1 MNVVLT
7 GGSGFLGKHVQKACV
22 ASGVIPRALGRKD
35 GDMRDPLVVRRV
47 LADAEVIV
55 HLAADVG
62 GVAYLAGRQAEAF
75 HTNHSIG
82 INVIQAACFH
92 RCRRLILI
100 GSPCSYGRDSRL
112 PLVEKSLREGFPSG
126 ETGCYGLAKLVVSET
141 AHLFGDAAGVET
153 VTLIPGNIYGPS
165 DHFERNRSH
174 VVAAV
179 LRRAF
184 VSQLQGRETFSV
196 WGSGS
201 ATRDFVYVDDVADII
216 AQAVTSPHHFSGD
229 VFNIGSGCETSVR
242 QLAGLVAETVG
253 GGIEP
258 EFIEEELVGYTH
270 RVLSNELARSVL
282 GYQPKVTLKEGLS
295 ETFAWIKQRGLG
307 RAWLDAEVQEEKQ
320 TLRLF
325 GGDASRKAA

>member
-35 GDMRDPLVVRRV
+35 GDMRDPLVARRV
-47 LADAEVIV
+47 LADAEVVV

-75 HTNHSIG
+75 HANHRIG

-100 GSPCSYGRDSRL
+100 GSPCSYGPNSRL
-112 PLVEKSLREGFPSG
+112 PLVEKSLQDGFPTG

-141 AHLFGDAAGVET
+141 ANLFGNALGIET

-165 DHFERNRSH
+165 DHFECNRSH

-179 LRRAF
+179 LRRAV
-184 VSQLQGRETFSV
+184 VSQLLGRETFSV
-196 WGSGS
+196 WGNGS
-201 ATRDFVYVDDVADII
+201 ATRDFVYVDDVARTI
-216 AQAVTSPHHFSGD
+216 AQVVTSEHHFSGD
-229 VFNIGSGCETSVR
+229 VFNIGSGSETSVR
-242 QLAGLVAETVG
+242 QLADLVAETVG

-270 RVLSNELARSVL
+270 RILSNELARSVL
-282 GYQPKVTLKEGLS
+282 GYQPKISLQDGLFETLAWVRREGLD
-295 ETFAWIKQRGLG
+295 RV
-307 RAWLDAEVQEEKQ
+307 WLEDEVQESGQ
-320 TLRLF
+320 PLQLF
-325 GGDASRKAA
+325 GGSGSRRAA